1 MSAESAS
8 LKIRNLSPFHSVFKQ
23 TDFLR
28 FVPPIFLTL
37 TSQGGNQGMLTSCR
51 ELKVRQRRC
60 VKKRNPSSRDSVIN
74 IATINLHPLFP
85 LSRYLVRHLQ
95 LNQYLCAEIGIGM
108 KQIFLIDYEN
118 VGLAGLTGISKLGSD
133 DELVIFYSGDIS
145 VVKELL
151 SAYKDRGVKIS
162 YECLSYAGKNALDF
176 MVSVRAGYECRARS
190 KKEIHIVSKDN
201 GYKSALVYATKL
213 NKNVV
218 VDSYVNIANK
228 KLEPAKIDWQSVLP
242 ESKEARREK
251 YQKLLSAT
259 DVPKKYH
266 EQLVSALM
274 SSRTIESFKTKV
286 WKALGKKNLE
296 YVDAVLKC
304 YGCVE

>member
-1 MSAESAS
+1 
-8 LKIRNLSPFHSVFKQ
+8 
-23 TDFLR
+23 
-28 FVPPIFLTL
+28 
-37 TSQGGNQGMLTSCR
+37 
-51 ELKVRQRRC
+51 
-60 VKKRNPSSRDSVIN
+60 
-74 IATINLHPLFP
+74 
-85 LSRYLVRHLQ
+85 
-95 LNQYLCAEIGIGM
+95 
-108 KQIFLIDYEN
+108 
-118 VGLAGLTGISKLGSD
+118 
-133 DELVIFYSGDIS
+133 
-145 VVKELL
+145 
-151 SAYKDRGVKIS
+151 
-162 YECLSYAGKNALDF
+162 

-228 KLEPAKIDWQSVLP
+228 KLEPVKIDWQSVLP

-304 YGCVE
+304 YGVEE

>member
-1 MSAESAS
+1 
-8 LKIRNLSPFHSVFKQ
+8 
-23 TDFLR
+23 
-28 FVPPIFLTL
+28 
-37 TSQGGNQGMLTSCR
+37 
-51 ELKVRQRRC
+51 
-60 VKKRNPSSRDSVIN
+60 
-74 IATINLHPLFP
+74 
-85 LSRYLVRHLQ
+85 
-95 LNQYLCAEIGIGM
+95 M

-228 KLEPAKIDWQSVLP
+228 KLEPVKIDWQSVLP

-251 YQKLLSAT
+251 ISEATFGYRCSEEIPRTAGKCLNVKQDNRKFQDKSMEGTGQK
-259 DVPKKYH
+259 
-266 EQLVSALM
+266 E
-274 SSRTIESFKTKV
+274 SRV
-286 WKALGKKNLE
+286 
-296 YVDAVLKC
+296 C
-304 YGCVE
+304 

>member
-1 MSAESAS
+1 M
-8 LKIRNLSPFHSVFKQ
+8 
-23 TDFLR
+23 
-28 FVPPIFLTL
+28 
-37 TSQGGNQGMLTSCR
+37 
-51 ELKVRQRRC
+51 
-60 VKKRNPSSRDSVIN
+60 
-74 IATINLHPLFP
+74 
-85 LSRYLVRHLQ
+85 RHLQ

-274 SSRTIESFKTKV
+274 TSRTIESFKTKV